1 MNKLLFVECMM
12 FLQEKVAKAYYRLDK
27 NNNDII
33 LFHFRA
39 SAAPLFAICPV
50 KEYSYSIE
58 MVFIFFIF
66 FFLVFLFFFA
76 YLGLCG
82 LFWHLWVYCG
92 LLWPFDD
99 VKYAQQILA
108 RGKHCKTHG
117 RTASF
122 LFIYKRTLPY
132 MYIYTCMHVYMCTY
146 VYIYIYIY
154 RSYTHR
160 HI

>member
-1 MNKLLFVECMM
+1 MNELLFVECMM
-12 FLQEKVAKAYYRLDK
+12 FLQEKAAKAYYRLNR

-58 MVFIFFIF
+58 MVFYFYFIF
-66 FFLVFLFFFA
+66 FWCSWFFCFFCLFN

-82 LFWHLWVYCG
+82 LFWHLWAYCG

-108 RGKHCKTHG
+108 KGKHCKTHG
-117 RTASF
+117 
-122 LFIYKRTLPY
+122 
-132 MYIYTCMHVYMCTY
+132 
-146 VYIYIYIY
+146 
-154 RSYTHR
+154 HR
-160 HI
+160 KF